1 MLVSLSLP
9 CVTETISHLHASRS
23 ANTSDVELR
32 SRRTVSNADA
42 VDLKARRFIHDA
54 ASATPPDSLRLSM
67 EKRASRATPR
77 AWATEVLSLNLLLRD
92 MVVEELL
99 ICV

>member
-1 MLVSLSLP
+1 
-9 CVTETISHLHASRS
+9 
-23 ANTSDVELR
+23 
-32 SRRTVSNADA
+32 
-42 VDLKARRFIHDA
+42 
-54 ASATPPDSLRLSM
+54 M

-92 MVVEELL
+92 MVVEELS